1 MRLIR
6 LKEVLHLTGLARSSV
21 YRLVSSKEFPAPVSL
36 GDRAV
41 AWIESE
47 IQDWVLSRI
56 EQRNNGKALPDLAA
70 LK

>member
-6 LKEVLHLTGLARSSV
+6 LKEVLHLTGLARSSL
-21 YRLVSSKEFPAPVSL
+21 YRLVSANNFPAPVSL

-47 IQDWVLSRI
+47 IQDWVLFRI
-56 EQRNNGKALPDLAA
+56 EQRNNGKAVPNLVK